1 MLRPS
6 VSWLRTASCVFAC
19 ACGSAPAATT
29 DFFGPSI
36 EPPRGLAKIHPG
48 LSVAQAKALV
58 PELHEPVRKGVRDEL
73 VLDSGVGNITLALRM
88 DGGTVSS
95 IVAVVQGH
103 DAARELL
110 TAAWG
115 APTITRD
122 SLGQPETTW
131 VSEATGWKVK
141 LDCIERNC
149 IVEFVP
155 YHVLESGFFGAHVV
169 PPGDLANLRIGMKV
183 ADARK
188 LAPGVVDARAGIASG
203 VDGVREFVAIDDKA
217 GTVRAIY
224 LNLPKD
230 AEKLIADAWSEGW
243 SATEPVGKH
252 VLVWPDPT
260 TKWRATL
267 RDALGYSH
275 DLAYDNFLPAADL
288 FGDQPDTFE
297 ALPEKI
303 LGRTVDDLKKAYKD
317 VSGVELVVQGKDLVF
332 VLLPTEWERFSTRIL
347 AEVVNGRVKQLEFSL
362 PYKPH
367 PEARDTLLQL
377 FEHKWGEARK
387 VERIGTDEHTT
398 LIFHD
403 DDPRVEVF
411 EDVEH
416 GAWHFEIR

>member
-1 MLRPS
+1 M
-6 VSWLRTASCVFAC
+6 RTASCLAFIAAVAAAAGC
-19 ACGSAPAATT
+19 HSAPAATT
-29 DFFGPSI
+29 DFFGPTI
-36 EPPRGLAKIHPG
+36 EPPRGLTKIRPG
-48 LSVAQAKALV
+48 MTVAEAKATI
-58 PELHEPVRKGVRDEL
+58 PTLHESNKGVRDEL
-73 VLDSGVGNITLALRM
+73 VLDTHVGNISLALRL
-88 DGGTVSS
+88 DGGTVST
-95 IVAVVQGH
+95 IVAIVQGH

-115 APTITRD
+115 APTIARD

-131 VSEATGWKVK
+131 VSETTGWKVK
-141 LDCIERNC
+141 LDCLERNC

-155 YHVLESGFFGAHVV
+155 YHVLDSGFFGAHVV
-169 PPGDLANLRIGMKV
+169 PPGDLAKLRIGMKV

-188 LAPGVVDARAGIASG
+188 LAPGLVDARAGIPSG
-203 VDGVREFVAIDDKA
+203 VDGVRMFVGVDDKA
-217 GTVRAIY
+217 GTIRAIY

-288 FGDQPDTFE
+288 FGDQPDSIE
-297 ALPEKI
+297 ALPQPI
-303 LGRTVDDLKKAYKD
+303 LGRTVDEVKKAYKEVD
-317 VSGVELVVQGKDLVF
+317 GVEVTTVGKDLVF
-332 VLLPTEWERFSTRIL
+332 VLLPTEWERSATRITG
-347 AEVVNGRVKQLEFSL
+347 EVQNGRVKQLEFSL

-387 VERIGTDEHTT
+387 VERGDGADAHTA
-398 LIFHD
+398 LVFHD
-403 DDPRVEVF
+403 DDPHVEVI

-416 GAWHFEIR
+416 GAWRFEIK